1 MQKKQSN
8 MNNQIDQRSYR
19 LGGLS
24 TFAEMVRV
32 GVKTLALSAAVT
44 PEEMDALAGRSTAYC
59 IGGGC
64 PALPRDRFNSH

>member
-1 MQKKQSN
+1 MNRKIGSIFFLLLIIPSLCNAEETVN

-32 GVKTLALSAAVT
+32 GVKNPC
-44 PEEMDALAGRSTAYC
+44 PERSRDA
-59 IGGGC
+59 
-64 PALPRDRFNSH
+64 